1 MYALSCACKLI
12 TRRIVRTYIYYI
24 IPVSGSR
31 FLVQLAGPTL
41 SLLFGGHCRSR
52 TLRALTSLSLQSNFS
67 IPAPVLQAP
76 SSNIKYNALVPRFF
90 ALPWPCT
97 PLPLPSCPWENSFGK
112 FARHTHTTL
121 SRGSREIPDFP
132 GQGELL
138 TTDNPFSP
146 AAFYVHFKRTERSKV
161 LRFTM
166 CFQQLVRDFSLS
178 SAVGSLDLFLFF
190 FFGSVGSQA
199 FGR

>member
-76 SSNIKYNALVPRFF
+76 SSNIKYNALVPRFLPCLNPVLHF
-90 ALPWPCT
+90 HFRVVPGKTAL
-97 PLPLPSCPWENSFGK
+97 ENLHVIRTQRFPGEAGK
-112 FARHTHTTL
+112 FR
-121 SRGSREIPDFP
+121 IFP
-132 GQGELL
+132 GRG
-138 TTDNPFSP
+138 NF
-146 AAFYVHFKRTERSKV
+146 
-161 LRFTM
+161 
-166 CFQQLVRDFSLS
+166 
-178 SAVGSLDLFLFF
+178 
-190 FFGSVGSQA
+190 
-199 FGR
+199 